1 MNSQLNTTIEDGEVL
16 TSIVGLGSNL
26 ESSQGAKL
34 EVILEAVEALD
45 EISLSPVSYT
55 HLTLPTTP

>member
-45 EISLSPVSYT
+45 EISLSPCVVSS
-55 HLTLPTTP
+55 LSES